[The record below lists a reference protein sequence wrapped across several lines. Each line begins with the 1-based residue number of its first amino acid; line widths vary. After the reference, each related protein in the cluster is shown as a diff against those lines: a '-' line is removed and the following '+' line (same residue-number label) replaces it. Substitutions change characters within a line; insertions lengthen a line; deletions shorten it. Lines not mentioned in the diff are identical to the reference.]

1 MKILRKCQGHAVKFW
16 RDGGKALIVMIAALL
31 SFRSAVADWNIVP
44 TGSMRPSIVEGDR
57 IYVNK
62 LAYGFHIPFTSW
74 QVASWGDP
82 QRGDVVVFLSPE
94 NGTRLVKRVIGVSG
108 DKVEMRNERLFI
120 NGEPVKYDATQLQ
133 RVRSSMNAQSDD
145 SLIIEETLD
154 GQARSIMVTPRIPA
168 RRSFDTVVVPE
179 GKYFMMGDNRD
190 NSRDSRWF
198 GCVDKDLILG
208 KSTRVVISLDP
219 KRYYLP
225 RIDRFFHPL
234 P

>member
-1 MKILRKCQGHAVKFW
+1 MMLLRKCKGHVVKFW
-16 RDGGKALIVMIAALL
+16 REGGKTLIVMIVVLL

-57 IYVNK
+57 IFVNK
-62 LAYGFHIPFTSW
+62 LAYGLHVPFTSW
-74 QVASWGDP
+74 QIASWGKP

-94 NGTRLVKRVIGVSG
+94 NGTRLVKRVIGLSG
-108 DKVEMRNERLFI
+108 DKIEMRNDRLFI
-120 NGEPVKYDATQLQ
+120 NDEPVKYEATQLQ

-145 SLIIEETLD
+145 SLLIEETLD
-154 GQARSIMVTPRIPA
+154 GHARTIMVTPLIPA
-168 RRSFDTVVVPE
+168 RRSFAPVVVPE
-179 GKYFMMGDNRD
+179 DQYFMMGDNRD

-198 GCVDKDLILG
+198 GCVDKKLIVG